1 MPRKPSVRRRMA
13 TMARWPVGVT
23 FTAMRYL
30 WRTTPIHRTEE
41 EGNLAEDMPPPV
53 PDGVSLEEWQR
64 LEDGAGPLFHRRYRT
79 RIRESP
85 MTPEELMD
93 AFSSAPDWAA
103 PTEFA
108 SFAKVKGEE
117 DVMRVGDEWM
127 VHMAAP
133 WDGPVRVVDKTP
145 TSFRLI
151 TLDDHLEAGQI
162 EFRVRQEEDLLI
174 FEIESWARSATRL
187 VHLLYDKL
195 RASKET
201 QLHMWVST
209 LEGAARLA
217 KGKRTL
223 GVDIHTRRVEYADVA
238 A

>member
-1 MPRKPSVRRRMA
+1 MPRQPSRWRRLT
-13 TMARWPVGVT
+13 TMTRWPVGVSS
-23 FTAMRYL
+23 TALRYL
-30 WRTTPIHRTEE
+30 WRTTPMHRTEE
-41 EGNLAEDMPPPV
+41 DGNIVDDMPPPV

-64 LEDGAGPLFHRRYRT
+64 VEDGSGPLFHRRYRT
-79 RIRESP
+79 RIRDSA
-85 MTPEELMD
+85 MTPEDLME

-108 SFAKVKGEE
+108 SFQKVKGEE

-127 VHMAAP
+127 VRMAAP

-151 TLDDHLEAGQI
+151 TLADHLEAGQI
-162 EFRVRQEEDLLI
+162 EFRVREEDGLLV
-174 FEIESWARSATRL
+174 FEIESWARSATRV
-187 VHLLYDKL
+187 VHVLYDSL
-195 RASKET
+195 RLSKET

-217 KGKRTL
+217 KGRRTR
-223 GVDIHTRRVEYADVA
+223 GVDIHTRRVEWPDA
-238 A
+238 AT